1 MSISESLFS
10 VDEEEVSISGGSFE
24 SGSYH
29 SVQSSHTTSTNIS
42 RLTMKQQQ
50 ALDDESLA
58 TQESKDLIRFRLFL
72 VTILF
77 WTTIGVGLA
86 VWIYFTE
93 TIESGFEIHFD
104 DEAQEVYE
112 ETASKIMIAYGAIDS
127 FALALSAQFSDW
139 PFVTVPNFSLQAER
153 LQNLSSAVIV
163 TNYHLVEKDEIEDWE
178 VYTANNDFWV
188 EGNNNNNNN
197 NNNNPAIPRNTL
209 LGKPNA
215 IEIYSNSS
223 FLVRIA
229 NCDR

>member
-10 VDEEEVSISGGSFE
+10 VDEEEVSISGESFE
-24 SGSYH
+24 SGSYR

-93 TIESGFEIHFD
+93 
-104 DEAQEVYE
+104 
-112 ETASKIMIAYGAIDS
+112 
-127 FALALSAQFSDW
+127 
-139 PFVTVPNFSLQAER
+139 
-153 LQNLSSAVIV
+153 
-163 TNYHLVEKDEIEDWE
+163 
-178 VYTANNDFWV
+178 
-188 EGNNNNNNN
+188 
-197 NNNNPAIPRNTL
+197 
-209 LGKPNA
+209 
-215 IEIYSNSS
+215 
-223 FLVRIA
+223 
-229 NCDR
+229 